1 MSDTPSPRQ
10 PVALVTGGSRGI
22 GKACALAFAQAGYAV
37 AFSYV
42 SNAQAAQETQSA
54 IEAYGVPALAVQA
67 NASDMG
73 ACQALVENVVQTLGG
88 IDVLINNA
96 GITRDNLVMR
106 MKDEE
111 WQSVIDTNLSSAFA
125 TSRAAVKPM
134 MKQRSGCIIN
144 ITSIS
149 GVYGNPGQ
157 ANYSASKAGMIGL
170 TKAMAKEVA
179 SRNICINAIAP
190 GFIATDMTEALPT
203 EAIAERIPLGR
214 LGQPE
219 DIASAALF
227 LAQSGKY
234 ITGQVLQVDG
244 GLVI

>member
-42 SNAQAAQETQSA
+42 SNAQAAQETQAA
-54 IEAYGVPALAVQA
+54 IEAHGVPALAVQS
-67 NASDMG
+67 NASDMTAG
-73 ACQALVENVVQTLGG
+73 QALVEQVVQTFGG

-111 WQSVIDTNLSSAFA
+111 WQAVIDTNLSGAFA
-125 TSRAAVKPM
+125 TSRAAIKPM

-157 ANYSASKAGMIGL
+157 ANYSASKAGLIGL

-214 LGQPE
+214 LGQAE
-219 DIASAALF
+219 DIAAAALF